1 MQYPVKL
8 CKVHDEL
15 SIFIPDQLIIKST
28 YEHLVQKDA
37 NTPFPFWAKIWA
49 SSIALCDFLKA
60 HPNWVQGKNVL
71 EIGAGIGLPSFS
83 IANMA
88 SSVLISDHAI
98 EAIDLMQKNISYL
111 HLMNVTAA
119 CLDWN
124 HFPNQIN
131 ADTILLSDV
140 NYAPDEFEPLLVLLN
155 QFLEKGVTLI
165 IATPPR
171 IMGAPFIQKLQEFI
185 QQEYKQQVIEKNQ
198 STEISIYVL
207 RK

>member
-1 MQYPVKL
+1 MKYTTSLFNYQNKF
-8 CKVHDEL
+8 
-15 SIFIPDQLIIKST
+15 SIYIPEPASIKTT
-28 YEHLVQKDA
+28 YEHLVQKDP

-98 EAIDLMQKNISYL
+98 EAIDLVQKNISYL
-111 HLMNVTAA
+111 HLINVSAA

-140 NYAPDEFEPLLVLLN
+140 NYAPDEFEPLLILLN
-155 QFLEKGVTLI
+155 QFLEKGITLI

-185 QQEYKQQVIEKNQ
+185 QQEYKQQVIEENQ
-198 STEISIYVL
+198 STEISIYL
-207 RK
+207 LSK